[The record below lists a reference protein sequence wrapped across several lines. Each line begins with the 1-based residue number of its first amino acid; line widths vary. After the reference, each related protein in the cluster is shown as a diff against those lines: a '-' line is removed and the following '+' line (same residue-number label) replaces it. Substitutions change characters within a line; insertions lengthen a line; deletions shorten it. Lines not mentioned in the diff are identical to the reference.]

1 MKVFVKTLKGTHFE
15 IEVTPQDT
23 VSEVKKNIETVQG
36 ADVYPAAQQMLIH
49 QGKVLRDASTL
60 EENKVV
66 ENTFIVIMLSKSK
79 SPSGEGST
87 TSTAPSTKAPQTST
101 VPASTPPASV
111 VPQASAPA
119 PAPAPAATGALSIY
133 FEMYSMLSKASFQF
147 DRPASVTAPISSP
160 SPAPAP
166 TPAPISS
173 GTAVEGSDIYGQAA
187 SNLVAGSNLEGT
199 IQQILDMGGGSWD
212 RDTVVRALRAAYN
225 NPERAVEYL
234 YTGIPE
240 QAEAPLVAQVPAS
253 AQPTNPPADAP
264 QTAQPAPVTS
274 AGPNANPLDLFP
286 QGLPNVGSGAAGA
299 GSLDF
304 LRNSQQFQALRAMV
318 QANPQILQPMLQELG
333 KQNPHLMRLIRDHQ
347 ADFLRLINEPAEGA
361 EGNILGQMASAMP
374 QAVTVTPEERQ
385 AIERLEAMGF
395 DRAIVLE
402 VYFACNKNEELA
414 ANYLLDHMHEFEEQ

>member
-15 IEVTPQDT
+15 IEVQPQDT
-23 VSEVKKNIETVQG
+23 VSEVKKSIETVQG

-49 QGKVLRDASTL
+49 QGKVLKDATTL
-60 EENKVV
+60 EENNVA
-66 ENTFIVIMLSKSK
+66 ENSFIVIMLSKSK

-87 TSTAPSTKAPQTST
+87 TSTAPSTKTPQTSAPPT
-101 VPASTPPASV
+101 STAPVST
-111 VPQASAPA
+111 VPQAPATAEAPPATVTAPVSSAPA
-119 PAPAPAATGALSIY
+119 PAS
-133 FEMYSMLSKASFQF
+133 
-147 DRPASVTAPISSP
+147 
-160 SPAPAP
+160 
-166 TPAPISS
+166 ISS
-173 GTAVEGSDIYGQAA
+173 GTPVEGFDIYGQAA

-199 IQQILDMGGGSWD
+199 IQQIIDMGGGSWD

-234 YTGIPE
+234 YSGIPE
-240 QAEAPLVAQVPAS
+240 QAEAPLVARAPAG
-253 AQPTNPPADAP
+253 AQPANPTAAAAP
-264 QTAQPAPVTS
+264 QTAQPAPITS
-274 AGPNANPLDLFP
+274 TGPNANPLDLFP

-347 ADFLRLINEPAEGA
+347 ADFLRLINEPVEGG
-361 EGNILGQMASAMP
+361 EGNILGQLAGGMP

-414 ANYLLDHMHEFEEQ
+414 ANYLLDHMHEFDEQ